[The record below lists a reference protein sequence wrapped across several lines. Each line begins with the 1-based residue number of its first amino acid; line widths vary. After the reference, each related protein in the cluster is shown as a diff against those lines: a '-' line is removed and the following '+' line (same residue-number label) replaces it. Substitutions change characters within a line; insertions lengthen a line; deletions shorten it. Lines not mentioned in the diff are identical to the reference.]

1 MPAAGCA
8 LKRAL
13 WCSGLVGADARES
26 DLGRGGTSDSGGGYT
41 QRAGE
46 GVCDP
51 PQSAQSC
58 MLFRAHVCMQSTV
71 NFGNA

>member
-46 GVCDP
+46 ACAIRRSPHNHACSSEHMFVC
-51 PQSAQSC
+51 AI
-58 MLFRAHVCMQSTV
+58 
-71 NFGNA
+71 NFKIGNS

>member
-46 GVCDP
+46 ACAIRRSP
-51 PQSAQSC
+51 HNFMHA
-58 MLFRAHVCMQSTV
+58 LQSTCLYAI
-71 NFGNA
+71 NFKIGNS